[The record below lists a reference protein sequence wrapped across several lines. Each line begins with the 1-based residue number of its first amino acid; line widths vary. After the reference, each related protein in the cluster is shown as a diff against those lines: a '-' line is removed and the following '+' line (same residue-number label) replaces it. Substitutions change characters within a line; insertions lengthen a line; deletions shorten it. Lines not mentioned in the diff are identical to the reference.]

1 MSALKNGLRRIAR
14 VPGVRKARHVS
25 ERAVAPYLR
34 ADLHQLSLDQVKL
47 AQRLSELE
55 GLVHVNQ
62 PELLNAIASSGGT
75 ARTLVRAIE
84 SGDAAVR
91 AEMRP
96 HIEAIAYILRRV
108 ETLRMEMMHELRY
121 GQATATAEA
130 VEPRI
135 VNPTKIKAGDIRLNI
150 GAGHITPDDYV
161 NVDMRELPGIDVV
174 AGVDNLPF
182 DAGSVTEIFSSHVV
196 EHFPEQQLR
205 RTLLPYWVGLLKPGG
220 TFRAIVPDFDA
231 MTHAYSKGEMTF
243 EALREV
249 TYGSQEYEGDFHY
262 NGFSPASLLAM
273 LVDSGLENAKVVAQ
287 GRPNGLCLEFEIVA
301 TKPKI

>member
-1 MSALKNGLRRIAR
+1 M
-14 VPGVRKARHVS
+14 
-25 ERAVAPYLR
+25 
-34 ADLHQLSLDQVKL
+34 KL

-174 AGVDNLPF
+174 AGVDKLPF
-182 DAGSVTEIFSSHVV
+182 DPGSVTEIFSSHVV